1 MGNIPHHFLGY
12 WGYGAQHELEAL
24 LSSVGENLSPNLSP
38 TRGEALNFPPTGVQL
53 ALKPNPQPLPY

>member
-24 LSSVGENLSPNLSP
+24 LTNVVENLSPNLSLE
-38 TRGEALNFPPTGVQL
+38 GERFGIF
-53 ALKPNPQPLPY
+53 PLPYQGRGLGG